1 MRNIFVKEFCVPLSL
16 LLCRYDTAHDNITLR
31 GSNNNPRRKHEC
43 RDYIEIMSEKKTALS
58 SFRNQDWETV
68 KVETEKI
75 NKRLINKYPN
85 KQHHETKQ
93 SNLYRNETSL

>member
-1 MRNIFVKEFCVPLSL
+1 
-16 LLCRYDTAHDNITLR
+16 
-31 GSNNNPRRKHEC
+31 
-43 RDYIEIMSEKKTALS
+43 MSEKKTALS
-58 SFRNQDWETV
+58 SFRNQDWKTV

-93 SNLYRNETSL
+93 SNLYRNETSLWKSRVSAEKHEQND